1 VSAAVL
7 PKSFGDLECFV
18 PEWSLE
24 SEAERHWKR
33 VNSDL
38 PTVRAFHDTVNARID
53 AIFAYLNT
61 LPILDPKRLDPPDR
75 RLYYLAVTT
84 VEMSHPLD
92 LNWAST
98 EIDDKFPAQRVE
110 MIPIPGR

>member
-1 VSAAVL
+1 
-7 PKSFGDLECFV
+7 
-18 PEWSLE
+18 
-24 SEAERHWKR
+24 
-33 VNSDL
+33 
-38 PTVRAFHDTVNARID
+38 
-53 AIFAYLNT
+53 
-61 LPILDPKRLDPPDR
+61 
-75 RLYYLAVTT
+75 LAVTT